1 MILPFWLTSVRGL
14 FARRRAGAR
23 RIGSR
28 GEQARSVGRSPESLE
43 SRRLL
48 AFDFVSAFP
57 NVGTFITEGAVGRQ
71 TPQQI
76 TIRFSPG
83 TQVDPATIA
92 TGITVTRANHDGT
105 VGDGSDVTV
114 VPGSITVDDAPNQ
127 NQVVVRFADTLPDD
141 SYRITITGAGTGGLK
156 TLAQGTTA
164 VERFRAGGTF
174 ALNFRLD
181 LGAQVVG
188 VVPQPVTRPKTITV
202 GNPAQILDGDLLT
215 VQIRGKTL
223 TLEFDRNSSAT
234 PGTTAVPISNASRA
248 TSPTAGASPRTS
260 PPATRTRPLRQH
272 SDLRQVGHGTHDH
285 PARAANLRLKD
296 DLKQGFTSQSTPL
309 RAM

>member
-48 AFDFVSAFP
+48 AVDFVSASP
-57 NVGTFITEGAVGRQ
+57 NVRSFITEGAVGRQ
-71 TPQQI
+71 APQQI

-105 VGDGSDVTV
+105 IGDGSDVTV

-141 SYRITITGAGTGGLK
+141 SYRITITGAGTGGLR

-164 VERFRAGGTF
+164 AERFRAGGTF
-174 ALNFRLD
+174 TLNFRLD

-215 VQIRGKTL
+215 VQIRGKAL

-234 PGTTAVPISNASRA
+234 PGTTAVPISNAS
-248 TSPTAGASPRTS
+248 TTAQVASAI
-260 PPATRTRPLRQH
+260 ATRI
-272 SDLRQVGHGTHDH
+272 
-285 PARAANLRLKD
+285 AAATALTGELGGATASGATATVTGS
-296 DLKQGFTSQSTPL
+296 QFTPKV
-309 RAM
+309 